1 MNNHRKNNHLTNEEN
16 LRKLYQRYVAEFG
29 QQAAEK
35 IFKVMIQEL
44 WGTRITIPNMQYFH
58 IRERNNKIKAGF
70 YGGNYD
76 ELALWF
82 QLTAAQIRRIVH
94 GD

>member
-29 QQAAEK
+29 QPDAEK

-76 ELALWF
+76 ELALRF
-82 QLTAAQIRRIVH
+82 QLTATQIRRIVH